1 MLDTNLKSNRKIRTI
16 ITIVILS
23 LFAVGVVES
32 YYVVRKDI
40 ASTFTVEDDVEECI
54 ERMDYSLAIGNRLL
68 YSEVTDAMDASE
80 QMELMSD
87 SAFSLFKKYM
97 DYQIFDKEGNPLLE
111 GNDDQTN
118 EALKSDN
125 SYVLKIEYKYGT
137 SGTMSNVT
145 VSGTKLSPEEAY
157 DVEKDLSY
165 YCMDADLEDQIDD
178 EEQTNGISIVY
189 GMTDANYDA
198 LLKAERVNNTILTDA
213 DSFVSRNLS
222 YILHGNYDFYTNLK
236 RIKNRTLAQLKAFK
250 GIPYFIE
257 GTNGIVNQFCMSA
270 GENMLI
276 SLLHMLNV
284 VIVRPAKSEDVRLI
298 LIDEIELA
306 LHPSAIMRLVDFL
319 QKLATEYNLAIYF
332 SSHSIELLRKIK
344 PSNIFHLQ
352 KELDNIAIVNPC
364 YPSYAT
370 RDIYQHSGY
379 DFLILVEDVLAKYIL
394 ENIIDENA
402 LYKSKLINILPSG
415 GWENVLK
422 MQDDIC
428 KSNLAGVGT
437 KVLSVL
443 DGDVKP
449 DFEQL
454 YKQKGLYTNLT
465 INFLPIHSLEK
476 YLHEKII
483 VNKDADFFKEIG
495 DRFFKVKSLKEVV
508 DSLIKK
514 NDDKA
519 FYNYIIKSLKEQ
531 GIEENVFVQKVCEMI
546 YRKEDMS
553 KLLTFLQKTFQN

>member
-1 MLDTNLKSNRKIRTI
+1 MIGITSTAKGKGLNKSPKTA
-16 ITIVILS
+16 LS
-23 LFAVGVVES
+23 P
-32 YYVVRKDI
+32 
-40 ASTFTVEDDVEECI
+40 TFQPPHLPSPCRANTKPPSPI
-54 ERMDYSLAIGNRLL
+54 
-68 YSEVTDAMDASE
+68 
-80 QMELMSD
+80 
-87 SAFSLFKKYM
+87 
-97 DYQIFDKEGNPLLE
+97 
-111 GNDDQTN
+111 
-118 EALKSDN
+118 
-125 SYVLKIEYKYGT
+125 GT
-137 SGTMSNVT
+137 SRS
-145 VSGTKLSPEEAY
+145 SHLSPE
-157 DVEKDLSY
+157 
-165 YCMDADLEDQIDD
+165 
-178 EEQTNGISIVY
+178 TNTKTQNQLIYSNLKECRCKPQNSPVWLVQGAAIYINIAAPC
-189 GMTDANYDA
+189 TTEIHTENQHLT
-198 LLKAERVNNTILTDA
+198 LLVKPRVQPRFLHHLLILCFSCNPVIPKNKKSPKHFPFSVKIPIFASVPRAERSNA
-213 DSFVSRNLS
+213 A
-222 YILHGNYDFYTNLK
+222 K
-236 RIKNRTLAQLKAFK
+236 PAQLPNRYRLPNFLLFK
-250 GIPYFIE
+250 SYLPTDYKK
-257 GTNGIVNQFCMSA
+257 TIV
-270 GENMLI
+270 
-276 SLLHMLNV
+276 
-284 VIVRPAKSEDVRLI
+284 
-298 LIDEIELA
+298 
-306 LHPSAIMRLVDFL
+306 FL

-519 FYNYIIKSLKEQ
+519 FYNYLIKNLKEQ

>member
-1 MLDTNLKSNRKIRTI
+1 MVFGAGVSGLGAEHLLENMGYE
-16 ITIVILS
+16 VIL
-23 LFAVGVVES
+23 V
-32 YYVVRKDI
+32 
-40 ASTFTVEDDVEECI
+40 DD
-54 ERMDYSLAIGNRLL
+54 
-68 YSEVTDAMDASE
+68 
-80 QMELMSD
+80 
-87 SAFSLFKKYM
+87 KK
-97 DYQIFDKEGNPLLE
+97 
-111 GNDDQTN
+111 
-118 EALKSDN
+118 
-125 SYVLKIEYKYGT
+125 
-137 SGTMSNVT
+137 
-145 VSGTKLSPEEAY
+145 
-157 DVEKDLSY
+157 
-165 YCMDADLEDQIDD
+165 
-178 EEQTNGISIVY
+178 GISSKD
-189 GMTDANYDA
+189 GMEYLD
-198 LLKAERVNNTILTDA
+198 EIEI
-213 DSFVSRNLS
+213 FVKSPGVPYNELVM
-222 YILHGNYDFYTNLK
+222 K
-236 RIKNRTLAQLKAFK
+236 VKEKKIK
-250 GIPYFIE
+250 
-257 GTNGIVNQFCMSA
+257 
-270 GENMLI
+270 
-276 SLLHMLNV
+276 
-284 VIVRPAKSEDVRLI
+284 

-519 FYNYIIKSLKEQ
+519 FYNYLIKNLKEQ

>member
-1 MLDTNLKSNRKIRTI
+1 MKFAGFVCQKPMKHPKSGKTLLTI
-16 ITIVILS
+16 QRDEHRFVVNSIYKITISYDGKENSWTKASRGWSCSSTDIIS
-23 LFAVGVVES
+23 LKGF
-32 YYVVRKDI
+32 Y
-40 ASTFTVEDDVEECI
+40 
-54 ERMDYSLAIGNRLL
+54 
-68 YSEVTDAMDASE
+68 
-80 QMELMSD
+80 
-87 SAFSLFKKYM
+87 
-97 DYQIFDKEGNPLLE
+97 EG
-111 GNDDQTN
+111 
-118 EALKSDN
+118 
-125 SYVLKIEYKYGT
+125 
-137 SGTMSNVT
+137 
-145 VSGTKLSPEEAY
+145 
-157 DVEKDLSY
+157 
-165 YCMDADLEDQIDD
+165 
-178 EEQTNGISIVY
+178 SIIH
-189 GMTDANYDA
+189 GMRFIDANYDT

-454 YKQKGLYTNLT
+454 SAICWQY
-465 INFLPIHSLEK
+465 
-476 YLHEKII
+476 
-483 VNKDADFFKEIG
+483 
-495 DRFFKVKSLKEVV
+495 SLKTIYQLLG
-508 DSLIKK
+508 SFK
-514 NDDKA
+514 NNGHIVKTGILHKA
-519 FYNYIIKSLKEQ
+519 A
-531 GIEENVFVQKVCEMI
+531 EEINTNQPLSDTVMTVYPATRMFKI
-546 YRKEDMS
+546 
-553 KLLTFLQKTFQN
+553 LLASQFA